1 IIIAIRRL
9 QRTRSL
15 LTKSSKYA
23 DSIKFVG
30 WAADILE
37 RIPKTLS
44 VADQLER
51 ASSSISLN
59 ISEGNGK
66 FTSPDRCHFF
76 DTARGSGLECA
87 ACLDVL
93 VSKRITTG
101 AEVIPGKEILRGI
114 VSLLVG
120 LIRTTSSNRLHEKPI
135 DYRAAND
142 ERVRL
147 ASFSTGQG
155 TAPQHRIDAR

>member
-1 IIIAIRRL
+1 MKPPLNRDPNRDFNRDLNPDHNRNPTAPRNLLFAHEKL
-9 QRTRSL
+9 QV
-15 LTKSSKYA
+15 YA

-30 WAADILE
+30 WAAEILE

-101 AEVIPGKEILRGI
+101 AEVIPGKEILRG
-114 VSLLVG
+114 
-120 LIRTTSSNRLHEKPI
+120 SSRCSS
-135 DYRAAND
+135 A
-142 ERVRL
+142 
-147 ASFSTGQG
+147 
-155 TAPQHRIDAR
+155 